1 MRRDVILEGEVVW
14 KGSRGSLEVLSCEL
28 SEIARLKQ
36 ETIVGRLVVM
46 AVSPLD
52 YRYGRDISKEIWSR
66 EGRHARSLEVERA
79 LIWAHSKMGRVS
91 PEDYDAV
98 AEISDPG
105 IVTQTGLTS

>member
-1 MRRDVILEGEVVW
+1 MV
-14 KGSRGSLEVLSCEL
+14 LEVHWSCIHANFL
-28 SEIARLKQ
+28 EIAILKQ

-46 AVSPLD
+46 PVSPLD
-52 YRYGRDISKEIWSR
+52 YRYGREIAKEIWSR

-98 AEISDPG
+98 AEISDPELLLRIG
-105 IVTQTGLTS
+105 